1 MIIKQNGFAFK
12 MTFCCRIDKK
22 EETKDKDK
30 GLTLKSRSA
39 IFANLECET
48 TPDLIAD
55 IILNGDS
62 FIKKEMRIKCPTRL
76 SINIDDKSTLL
87 AKLECVG
94 ISMGNSYW

>member
-1 MIIKQNGFAFK
+1 MVLLLKLRFAVGL
-12 MTFCCRIDKK
+12 TKK

-62 FIKKEMRIKCPTRL
+62 FIKRK
-76 SINIDDKSTLL
+76 
-87 AKLECVG
+87 
-94 ISMGNSYW
+94 

>member
-1 MIIKQNGFAFK
+1 MVLLLKLRFAVGL
-12 MTFCCRIDKK
+12 TKK

-62 FIKKEMRIKCPTRL
+62 FIKRKCESNVQP
-76 SINIDDKSTLL
+76 D
-87 AKLECVG
+87 
-94 ISMGNSYW
+94 